1 MRKSLLILAL
11 CGAYFI
17 GRADVPSAAK
27 LENPRVKVTQLDYL
41 PGQPRE
47 KSIRPADQVIVFL
60 DDSRYERIDPD
71 TGAKEIRTRKSGD
84 VIWHNKGEVAP
95 VLTNLDRKT
104 YRTLVIEIK

>member
-1 MRKSLLILAL
+1 MNKWMLPAALLA
-11 CGAYFI
+11 AYAA
-17 GRADVPSAAK
+17 GRADISRNVK
-27 LENPRVKVTQLDYL
+27 LENPRVKITQLDYE
-41 PGQPRE
+41 PNKPRE

-95 VLTNLDRKT
+95 VLTNLNKKT
-104 YRTLVIEIK
+104 YRTLVIEL